1 MTNFAEHAPTK
12 TSPPIGGAFWDIL
25 RVKAAPA
32 ARRITDNYQSS
43 FSVIKLLKVR
53 LILSLLSF
61 GHAASKPAS
70 SCTRL
75 SHSSGCRAAQ
85 RALILVLLCLLPLLA
100 TTRALAQKKDETP
113 NLLDMS
119 LEDLMALDI
128 DSVYGASG
136 FKQKVT
142 EAPASVTIITSEEI
156 QRYGY
161 RTLADILRNVRGFYV
176 SSDRNYSYLGV
187 RGYGLP
193 GDYNSRITLLV
204 DGHRLNDNIF
214 DAALIGTEF
223 PIDVDSIDRVEVI
236 RGPNSSLYI
245 ASAFLGVINV
255 ITKRGRDL
263 QKVSVAGSA
272 ASYGTYQGRVSYG
285 NQFKNGLELF
295 LSGSFYDSHGQD
307 ELFFPQFN
315 NPATNNGIA
324 MNADDDESRQ
334 LLANLS
340 WGHFTL
346 RGVFGSRDKGIP
358 TAPFGTVFNVT
369 GTHTIDA
376 RGYLD
381 LQYDRKL
388 GGGWS
393 LTNRLYYDQYNNDGT
408 YIYDYSASGGPSRVM
423 NKNFAHGKWWGDEV
437 ALSKQVFARQ
447 RLTFGSE
454 FRDNFQQDQGNYDLQ
469 PFVQYFTS
477 YRTSSIFSVYAQDEI
492 RLRKNLVLNV
502 GLRYDHYS
510 TFGGTTNPRAAL
522 IYNPWEKSTFKLLYG
537 QSFRA
542 PNFFELYYAAPGNE
556 PNPSLRPETVKT
568 MEVVWEQYFANHFR
582 MTMSGFYYPI
592 RGLIGEQV
600 DLATGNAFFA
610 NAGSLDLRGV
620 DFELGRKLSG
630 GLEGTVSYSFQD
642 VRSPNTPTPLTNSP
656 KHLVQASL
664 SVPLFNQ
671 RVFASMD
678 LQYVS
683 RRATLTGQYTGGYVV
698 PNFTLFSRKIL
709 KGWEL
714 SASLYNAFNQKYADP
729 AGNGLEEDAIVQDG
743 RNFRIKIGYKFQ

>member
-1 MTNFAEHAPTK
+1 MASFAEHASTNR
-12 TSPPIGGAFWDIL
+12 SLPIGGAFWDPL

-32 ARRITDNYQSS
+32 AGRTTEKYLSS
-43 FSVIKLLKVR
+43 FSVIGFLIVR
-53 LILSLLSF
+53 PMMSLLSF
-61 GHAASKPAS
+61 RHTASRPKN

-85 RALILVLLCLLPLLA
+85 RALALVLLCLLALLA
-100 TTRALAQKKDETP
+100 STRASAQKKDETP
-113 NLLDMS
+113 DVLDMS

-128 DSVYGASG
+128 DSVSGVSG

-176 SSDRNYSYLGV
+176 SNDRNYSYLGV

-193 GDYNSRITLLV
+193 GDYNSRITLLI

-223 PIDVDSIDRVEVI
+223 PLDVDLIDRVEVI

-255 ITKRGRDL
+255 ITKRGRDS
-263 QKVSVAGSA
+263 QKVSVAGSV
-272 ASYGTYQGRVSYG
+272 ASYGTYQGRVTYG
-285 NQFKNGLELF
+285 NQFKNGLEML
-295 LSGSFYDSHGQD
+295 LSASYYDSHGQD

-315 NPATNNGIA
+315 TPATNNGIA
-324 MNADDDESRQ
+324 LNADGDESDQ
-334 LLANLS
+334 FFANFS

-346 RGVFGSRDKGIP
+346 HGVFGSRDKGIP
-358 TAPFGTVFNVT
+358 TAPFGSVFNVT

-388 GGGWS
+388 GSGWS

-408 YIYDYSASGGPSRVM
+408 YIYDYSDSGGPSRVM
-423 NKNFAHGKWWGDEV
+423 NRNFAHGKWWGDEV
-437 ALSKQVFARQ
+437 AFSKQVFARQ
-447 RLTFGSE
+447 RLTFGAE
-454 FRDNFQQDQGNYDLQ
+454 FRDNFQQDQGNYDIQ
-469 PFVQYFTS
+469 PFVQYFSS
-477 YRTSSIFSVYAQDEI
+477 YKTSSIFSVYAQDEI
-492 RLRKNLVLNV
+492 HLRKNLVLNV

-522 IYNPWEKSTFKLLYG
+522 IYSPWERSTFKLLYG

-568 MEVVWEQYFANHFR
+568 MELVWEQYFANHFR

-592 RGLIGEQV
+592 HGLIGEQV
-600 DLATGNAFFA
+600 DLATGNAVFT

-620 DFELGRKLSG
+620 DFEFARKLSG
-630 GLEGTVSYSFQD
+630 GLEATVSYSFQD
-642 VRSPNTPTPLTNSP
+642 VRSPSAPIPLTNSP

-664 SVPLFNQ
+664 SVPFFQ
-671 RVFASMD
+671 HKVFASMD

-683 RRATLTGQYTGGYVV
+683 RRATLTGQYTAGYVV
-698 PNFTLFSRKIL
+698 PNFTLFSRKFL

-729 AGNGLEEDAIVQDG
+729 GGNGLAEDAIVQDG
-743 RNFRIKIGYKFQ
+743 RNFRIKVGYRFQ